1 VDFAE
6 LDGPGMTIG
15 LDPGATLTA
24 LGLMSGTSL
33 DAIDAA
39 IVRTDGL
46 LQVEPVAFRSIR
58 YSPRLRG
65 RLRSVLGAT
74 GPSPSLRAVELAMTE
89 AHADIVDILLKENN
103 VSKSNIDI
111 IGFHGH
117 TIDHRPD
124 EGQTWQIGDSRDLSD
139 ATGLPVVSAFRL
151 ADVAAGGQG
160 APFAPLY
167 HAARAAGAPKP
178 LAILN
183 VGGVANVTWLGE
195 RGTAEEPE
203 ILAFDTGPGGAM
215 VDDWMRS
222 RTGAPFDRGGGL
234 ANLGTVDEV
243 AIAGLLSDGYF
254 ARVPPKSLDRNRFTF
269 EPPPGLAT
277 ADGAATLTAFT
288 AQAVVAACTF
298 FPVPARHWLVT
309 GGGRHNKTLM
319 TMLSRALEQE
329 VKPVEAVGWNGDA
342 LEAEAFAYLAVRS
355 LKGLPLSLPT
365 TTGCAEPMTGGT
377 LWPTPAP
384 SG

>member
-1 VDFAE
+1 MTSDVDPA
-6 LDGPGMTIG
+6 
-15 LDPGATLTA
+15 ATLTA

-33 DAIDAA
+33 DGVDAA

-46 LQVEPVAFRSIR
+46 RHVEPRAFRSVR

-74 GPSPSLRAVELAMTE
+74 GPSHSLRSVELAMTA
-89 AHADIVDILLKENN
+89 AHADTVEVLLKENN
-103 VSKSNIDI
+103 ISHLDIDV

-124 EGQTWQIGDSRDLSD
+124 EGQTWQIGDSRELAG
-139 ATGLPVVSAFRL
+139 ATGLPVVSAFRR

-195 RGTAEEPE
+195 GGTAEEPE
-203 ILAFDTGPGGAM
+203 ILAFDTGPGVAM
-215 VDDWMRS
+215 IDDWMRA
-222 RTGAPFDRGGGL
+222 RTGAPFDRDGRMAGQGEI
-234 ANLGTVDEV
+234 DEV
-243 AIAGLLSDGYF
+243 ALAGLLSGDYF
-254 ARVPPKSLDRNRFTF
+254 DRAPPKSLDRNAFVF
-269 EPPPGLAT
+269 QPLPGLAT

-288 AQAVVAACTF
+288 ARTVAAGSAY
-298 FPVPARHWLVT
+298 FPAPAKHWLVA
-309 GGGRHNKTLM
+309 GGGRHNNTLVA
-319 TMLSRALEQE
+319 MLARALEQG
-329 VKPVEAVGWNGDA
+329 VKPVDVVGWNGDA

-365 TTGCAEPMTGGT
+365 TTGCAAPMTGGT
-377 LWPTPAP
+377 LWPAPAP
-384 SG
+384 SE